1 MKLPQ
6 SPLPFCAVLS
16 SVTFWAGSILRGSE
30 MQAMGVHSVAV
41 RCVILLAALVS
52 GERAIPRPTEFYG
65 SDALLDGYCDEAQY
79 FTDVFTLPSE
89 RLMVEGSASD
99 VTRSLAATNE
109 TGELLQLYSVN

>member
-1 MKLPQ
+1 MEIERMTIP
-6 SPLPFCAVLS
+6 
-16 SVTFWAGSILRGSE
+16 
-30 MQAMGVHSVAV
+30 
-41 RCVILLAALVS
+41 CVILLAALVS
-52 GERAIPRPTEFYG
+52 GGRAIPRPAEFYG